1 MKKLYSVFVGCVVVL
16 MCLSFLNIS
25 AQSEKFIDVQD
36 KATIRYKTETVKEG
50 LKFTANVNKS
60 ATGGVYGMYL
70 VYGKTT
76 KEELLLKINEAQGG
90 TFYINEKEVIHV
102 KTSTLSN
109 ENTFSV
115 IITGIPDTNYVD
127 EITVLGYAKVRDIA
141 IYADNAVTK
150 SIAEVV
156 FSDLNNGEEKE
167 ELNEIVNSMQQKVVL
182 RYNALNDVELTKSF
196 YEYDYEKLKE
206 KFNEDF
212 KEVNVS
218 GFLDLETNQ
227 DDLYRFY
234 QKPNMKK
241 KWGFLL
247 DYFLYL
253 SGNETLNGQIDNI
266 KDGVSSESLEELIY
280 ALTNFFNSENYRKN
294 EVLINF
300 KDKENYLALKDFNDK
315 VYINPS
321 DYDIYAVGD
330 RLMIPDVEDDPDAA
344 IGYAFDYF
352 LIDDERYNPHEFY
365 TIPDY
370 DVAFV
375 KHYSLREYTI
385 TFLKEDGGYLG
396 VRTVKH
402 NDTLLQTPEYA
413 KEGQVIVY
421 WLDANDEIVNSKT
434 QITEDKTVRP
444 VFKQAIREINFVVD
458 KSNYIVVSA
467 SENIEYELDPKD
479 KMYNYLYI
487 TPKEG
492 YGFTRNVQVNVTF
505 TDGTTAKFI
514 NQTIEAEY
522 IEYIYDDPGWTG
534 IY

>member
-1 MKKLYSVFVGCVVVL
+1 
-16 MCLSFLNIS
+16 
-25 AQSEKFIDVQD
+25 
-36 KATIRYKTETVKEG
+36 
-50 LKFTANVNKS
+50 
-60 ATGGVYGMYL
+60 
-70 VYGKTT
+70 
-76 KEELLLKINEAQGG
+76 
-90 TFYINEKEVIHV
+90 
-102 KTSTLSN
+102 
-109 ENTFSV
+109 
-115 IITGIPDTNYVD
+115 
-127 EITVLGYAKVRDIA
+127 
-141 IYADNAVTK
+141 
-150 SIAEVV
+150 
-156 FSDLNNGEEKE
+156 
-167 ELNEIVNSMQQKVVL
+167 
-182 RYNALNDVELTKSF
+182 
-196 YEYDYEKLKE
+196 
-206 KFNEDF
+206 
-212 KEVNVS
+212 
-218 GFLDLETNQ
+218 
-227 DDLYRFY
+227 
-234 QKPNMKK
+234 MKK

-253 SGNETLNGQIDNI
+253 SRNETLNGQIDNI

-434 QITEDKTVRP
+434 QVTEDKTVRP

-534 IY
+534 RY